1 MASINDLPT
10 ATAPGQFYTVTDGR
24 QYISAYDRDP
34 NDPDAQFIWN
44 EVVQQVGRDQL
55 DFVDGAIE
63 TTDRVLVLTADNQL
77 STIAQSTQTGSGITE
92 GEALDLI
99 DASVASPLAGL
110 VSTGTGTIGIEL
122 VNRIPRGVAIAS
134 PLVTNQTVTNPTM
147 GRSYLVYDISP
158 LFGQIRGSL
167 FILRELTAASE
178 NFILGLDASVAPY
191 LVHNY

>member
-1 MASINDLPT
+1 MPSINDLPT

-34 NDPDAQFIWN
+34 NDPDALFIWN

-77 STIAQSTQTGSGITE
+77 STIAQSTQTGSGISE

-99 DASVASPLAGL
+99 DASVASALSGL

-134 PLVTNQTVTNPTM
+134 PLVTNQTVTNQDPDNA
-147 GRSYLVYDISP
+147 YLVYDISP
-158 LFGQIRGSL
+158 LFGQLRGSL
-167 FILRELTAASE
+167 FVTRELTSTGE
-178 NFILGLDASVAPY
+178 RFILGTNAAITPY
-191 LVHNY
+191 LVHLY